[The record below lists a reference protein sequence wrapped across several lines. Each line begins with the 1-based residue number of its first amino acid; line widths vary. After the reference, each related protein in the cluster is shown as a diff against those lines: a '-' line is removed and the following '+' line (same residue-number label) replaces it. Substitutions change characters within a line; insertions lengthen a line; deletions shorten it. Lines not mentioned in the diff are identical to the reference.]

1 MSWRFGIFKS
11 QELELK
17 IWWCIILLI
26 DYGSW
31 FGCGGIFYVGKVD
44 FSGLYMLLLEFSIE
58 SYLTTSFY
66 MMKLKGMT
74 DMS

>member
-31 FGCGGIFYVGKVD
+31 FGCGGIFYVGKLISVD
-44 FSGLYMLLLEFSIE
+44 YICFC
-58 SYLTTSFY
+58 
-66 MMKLKGMT
+66 
-74 DMS
+74 

>member
-1 MSWRFGIFKS
+1 MWRDFLCW
-11 QELELK
+11 E
-17 IWWCIILLI
+17 
-26 DYGSW
+26 
-31 FGCGGIFYVGKVD
+31 VD